1 MDSHSLCSLMPLDVY
16 YLFVC
21 SCYFLQLLLQY
32 GCSVDGSAALVDN
45 TTETPLQLACVT
57 GRLELVAL
65 LLKNNADLQQ
75 QTFLKRG
82 LEAKNYFNCFT
93 LAASHGR
100 R

>member
-1 MDSHSLCSLMPLDVY
+1 MSALLKVII
-16 YLFVC
+16 LF
-21 SCYFLQLLLQY
+21 QLLLEY
-32 GCSVDGSAALVDN
+32 GCSVEGSATMVDN

-57 GRLELVAL
+57 GQLEMVIL
-65 LLKNNADLQQ
+65 LLKNNANLQQ
-75 QTFLKRG
+75 KTFLKRG